1 MLLIASF
8 DKKMKPFI
16 KRVLLTAALAGTL
29 DILSAYTN
37 GFIHTHHISKKMFNY
52 IAGGAL
58 GLKTALS
65 GGAGVVLL
73 GVFFHYFIAFS
84 FTFFFFLVYRK
95 FRFSSVNPYLM
106 APLYGLF
113 VWAVMNLV
121 VLPLS
126 LLPSSP
132 INFGKAVI
140 DFLILSVMIGLPVS
154 LSANRYFVKISAY
167 SPFVR

>member
-1 MLLIASF
+1 MKLHIE
-8 DKKMKPFI
+8 MKPFI

-29 DILSAYTN
+29 DILSAYAN
-37 GFIHTHHISKKMFNY
+37 GFIHTHHLSRKMFNF

-58 GLKTALS
+58 GLKAALS

-84 FTFFFFLVYRK
+84 FTLFFFLVYRK
-95 FRFSSVNPYLM
+95 FRLSSVNPYLM
-106 APLYGLF
+106 ALLYGLF
-113 VWAVMNLV
+113 IWAVMSLI

-132 INFGKAVI
+132 FNFQKAIV
-140 DFLILSVMIGLPVS
+140 DVLILSVMIGLPVS
-154 LSANRYFVKISAY
+154 LSAQRF
-167 SPFVR
+167 FR

>member
-1 MLLIASF
+1 M
-8 DKKMKPFI
+8 KKMELHIEMKPFI

-29 DILSAYTN
+29 DILSAYAN
-37 GFIHTHHISKKMFNY
+37 GFIHTHHLSRKMFNF

-58 GLKTALS
+58 GLQSALS

-84 FTFFFFLVYRK
+84 FTLFFFLVFRK
-95 FRFSSVNPYLM
+95 FRLSSVNPYVM
-106 APLYGLF
+106 ALLYGLF
-113 VWAVMNLV
+113 VWAVMNLI

-132 INFGKAVI
+132 FSFQKAIV
-140 DFLILSVMIGLPVS
+140 DVLILSVMIGLPVT
-154 LSANRYFVKISAY
+154 LSANRYFAKISVY
-167 SPFVR
+167 SPPVR